1 MQISKSGLL
10 DKSFQMWHHAEKPEW
25 NMKEKLAKRT
35 KHIWDILTKPKR
47 YFTRIVADGN
57 LEESMLRA
65 FMYGLLGGVLVL
77 VLRLIGGATI
87 TIGSVFTAIVI
98 VPVLA
103 VALLFVLGGLL
114 MLVSEI
120 TGGER
125 DWEIAVKGLASVF
138 FIYPAILVLNALAWN
153 CASIW
158 VVSIAVD
165 AYVLFLFYN
174 ISLYCMKGKKHN
186 VMIVIGIL
194 ALFMVMVYATNYR
207 IGWFMLKNT
216 SATLACLL

>member
-1 MQISKSGLL
+1 MK
-10 DKSFQMWHHAEKPEW
+10 DKI
-25 NMKEKLAKRT
+25 KRWT
-35 KHIWDILTKPKR
+35 KHIWDILTDPKR
-47 YFTRIVADGN
+47 YFTKIVADGN

-65 FMYGLLGGVLVL
+65 FMYGLLGGGLVL
-77 VLRLIGGATI
+77 LLRLIGGATI
-87 TIGSVFTAIVI
+87 TIGSVFTAIII

-103 VALLFVLGGLL
+103 VALLFILGGLL

-125 DWEIAVKGLASVF
+125 DWEIAIKGLASVF
-138 FIYPAILVLNALAWN
+138 FIYPAILVLNALAFN
-153 CASIW
+153 CTSVWII
-158 VVSIAVD
+158 SLIVD
-165 AYVLFLFYN
+165 AYILFLFYN

-186 VMIVIGIL
+186 VMIVMGVL
-194 ALFMVMVYATNYR
+194 ALFMVIIYVTDYR

>member
-1 MQISKSGLL
+1 
-10 DKSFQMWHHAEKPEW
+10 
-25 NMKEKLAKRT
+25 MKNKIKHWT
-35 KHIWDILTKPKR
+35 KHIWDILTQPKR
-47 YFTRIVADGN
+47 YFGKIVADGN

-65 FMYGLLGGVLVL
+65 FMYGLLGGALVL
-77 VLRLIGGATI
+77 LLRLIGGATI
-87 TIGSVFTAIVI
+87 TIGSVFTEIII

-103 VALLFVLGGLL
+103 VALLFIMGGLL

-125 DWEIAVKGLASVF
+125 DWEIAIKGLASVF
-138 FIYPAILVLNALAWN
+138 FIYPAILVLNALAFN
-153 CASIW
+153 CTSIW
-158 VVSIAVD
+158 IVSMIVD
-165 AYVLFLFYN
+165 SYILFLFYN

-186 VMIVIGIL
+186 VMIVIGVL
-194 ALFMVMVYATNYR
+194 ALFIGVIYITDYR